1 MLLLVSSKVFSQK
14 VMLNDKGDTTICFTV
29 GQSKYLLKEHYELKK
44 CDTLKSICEQ
54 QKSLCDSV
62 VADKNKIINAKNFML
77 DNQNTMLKL
86 KQYEVDKL
94 TGQLDIAKTEVKK
107 QKTYKWIGI
116 VSGIA
121 VSLFSG
127 YYILTH

>member
-1 MLLLVSSKVFSQK
+1 MLS
-14 VMLNDKGDTTICFTV
+14 DKGDTTICFTV
-29 GQSKYLLKEHYELKK
+29 SQSKYLLKEHYELKK

-107 QKTYKWIGI
+107 QKTYKWIAIG
-116 VSGIA
+116 SGIA
-121 VSLFSG
+121 VSIFSG